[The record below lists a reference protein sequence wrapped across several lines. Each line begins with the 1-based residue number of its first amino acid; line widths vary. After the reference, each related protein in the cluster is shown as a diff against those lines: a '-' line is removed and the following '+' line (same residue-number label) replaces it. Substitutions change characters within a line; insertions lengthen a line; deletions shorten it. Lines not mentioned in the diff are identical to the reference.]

1 MAIFSRFEWVISNRL
16 ARSSA
21 PHYTGHDESQNM
33 DDDAIQFLVDN
44 GINNVISM
52 NQIVLTDGVIEK
64 LRKRGISYL
73 NLPVEDFK
81 APTIKQLHDAYNSYL
96 PAQRTTLVYC
106 GYGHGRTGTVIAAIM
121 LLSGNPLTRDDYHKF
136 HVEKK
141 VQEDVL
147 DELAKELGL
156 PVPPPRKDEL

>member
-1 MAIFSRFEWVISNRL
+1 MAIFSRFEWVISKRL

-21 PHYTGHDESQNM
+21 PHYTGRDESQNM
-33 DDDAIQFLVDN
+33 DNDAIQFLVDN

-52 NQIVLTDGVIEK
+52 NQISLTDDVIE
-64 LRKRGISYL
+64 RMQERGISYL
-73 NLPVEDFK
+73 NLPVEDYT
-81 APTIKQLHDAYNSYL
+81 APTIRQLREAYDSYL

-106 GYGHGRTGTVIAAIM
+106 GYGHGRTGTVIAAFM
-121 LLSGNPLTRDDYHKF
+121 LLSGNQLTRDDYHNF
-136 HVEKK
+136 HVEEK

-156 PVPPPRKDEL
+156 LVPPP